1 MKASGL
7 ALAAVIVLAAGY
19 AAGGQ
24 AGLLA
29 VAGVAAVAALLAA
42 RLRIPSP
49 HPRPGRSRQARFLNS
64 AFPRYRHIDSA
75 LSEGRAS
82 PRHFDLITRPV
93 MQRLLAAL
101 LADRQH
107 LDIGKDPRLAREP
120 VGDDLWP
127 FLDPARKASGDSRAP
142 GVSLE
147 TLTKIVD
154 RLEDL

>member
-7 ALAAVIVLAAGY
+7 ALAAVTVLAAGY

-42 RLRIPSP
+42 RLRIPGP
-49 HPRPGRSRQARFLNS
+49 HPRPGPSRQARFLNS

-93 MQRLLAAL
+93 LQRLLAAL
-101 LADRQH
+101 LADRQP
-107 LDIGKDPRLAREP
+107 PRHRQ
-120 VGDDLWP
+120 GS
-127 FLDPARKASGDSRAP
+127 PAGPRA
-142 GVSLE
+142 G
-147 TLTKIVD
+147 
-154 RLEDL
+154 RG